1 MNHRSFA
8 EILADFT
15 EENPAVTSVSANTP
29 KKTTYESPL
38 NSLNFSHQ
46 SQFEIS
52 QIGLLDSP
60 ILERLKVNSHFK
72 NKSHYHFKN
81 YKNAQSQKNY
91 QESSTTSC
99 KRKTEN
105 KKQDF
110 IKTQPETRKRVTGKP
125 HKLNDRQQKAIN
137 FFINNYEFLL
147 EDFTEVELK
156 KAFKKLCFKFH
167 PDHSLSNTHESFI
180 ELKGHFEAL
189 RLVFN

>member
-1 MNHRSFA
+1 
-8 EILADFT
+8 
-15 EENPAVTSVSANTP
+15 
-29 KKTTYESPL
+29 KTTYESPL

-110 IKTQPETRKRVTGKP
+110 IKTQPETRKTQRSPAKGNK
-125 HKLNDRQQKAIN
+125 
-137 FFINNYEFLL
+137 FFYQ
-147 EDFTEVELK
+147 
-156 KAFKKLCFKFH
+156 
-167 PDHSLSNTHESFI
+167 
-180 ELKGHFEAL
+180 
-189 RLVFN
+189 

>member
-1 MNHRSFA
+1 MNSRSFA

-15 EENPAVTSVSANTP
+15 EENTVTSSASVNNC
-29 KKTTYESPL
+29 KGKTYESPL
-38 NSLNFSHQ
+38 NSPNFFHQ

-52 QIGLLDSP
+52 QVGLFDAPLV
-60 ILERLKVNSHFK
+60 ERLKTSSHFK

-81 YKNAQSQKNY
+81 YKSSQSQKNY
-91 QESSTTSC
+91 QESNSTSF
-99 KRKTEN
+99 KEKTEN
-105 KKQDF
+105 KQQGF
-110 IKTQPETRKRVTGKP
+110 IKTEPETRKRLTGKP
-125 HKLNDRQQKAIN
+125 HKLNDRQQKAMQ
-137 FFINNYEFLL
+137 FFITNYEFLL

-167 PDHSLSNTHESFI
+167 PDHSQSHTHETFI